1 MSMKAQLY
9 LDTSYR
15 LAKVDKRMFGAFI
28 EHLGRG
34 IYTGIYEPEHPLAD
48 QDGFR
53 RDVAELVRELG
64 VPVIRYPGGNFVS
77 AYNWEDGVGP
87 VEKRPTKLDLAW
99 RVIET
104 NQVGTNE
111 FASWARRVGSEVMMA
126 VNLGTRGIDAAMNLV
141 EYANHRGGSY
151 WSDLR
156 REHGYAEPHGIK
168 MWCLGN
174 EMDGPWQ
181 IGHKTAEE
189 YGRLAAEAARA
200 MRKVDPAIEL
210 VVCGSSHRDMPTFPE
225 WEVTVLDHTY
235 DLVDYISM
243 HQYVGNREN
252 DLGYF
257 LAQTEGVDQYIRSVK
272 ATCDYIKA
280 KKRTAKVMNISFDEW
295 NVWYHS
301 NETDRYVEPWSFAP
315 PLLEDVYNLADAL
328 VVGLY
333 LITLLKHADRVKIAC
348 MAQLVNVIAPI
359 MTRKGGGV
367 WRQTTFYPFHHVS
380 RYGRGTVLQTILD
393 SPTYDSR
400 EYTDVKLVNAAVVL
414 SEDETELTVFAVNRD
429 QESDITLECCF
440 SSAGGM
446 EVIEHIVLENGD
458 VMATNTEEHP
468 DKVVPHSQGRSV
480 MKSDRL
486 VAEMP
491 ALSWHVIRMKRR

>member
-1 MSMKAQLY
+1 
-9 LDTSYR
+9 
-15 LAKVDKRMFGAFI
+15 
-28 EHLGRG
+28 
-34 IYTGIYEPEHPLAD
+34 
-48 QDGFR
+48 
-53 RDVAELVRELG
+53 
-64 VPVIRYPGGNFVS
+64 
-77 AYNWEDGVGP
+77 
-87 VEKRPTKLDLAW
+87 
-99 RVIET
+99 
-104 NQVGTNE
+104 
-111 FASWARRVGSEVMMA
+111 
-126 VNLGTRGIDAAMNLV
+126 
-141 EYANHRGGSY
+141 
-151 WSDLR
+151 
-156 REHGYAEPHGIK
+156 
-168 MWCLGN
+168 
-174 EMDGPWQ
+174 MDGPWQ

-189 YGRLAAEAARA
+189 HGRLAAEAARA

-225 WEVTVLDHTY
+225 WEATVLDHTY